1 MTLRKKQLEA
11 VRLVFEG
18 RKNHSEIAKEL
29 KISERTLYNWKHDPE
44 FNQAVIDLGNETLG
58 SNVGKLMANMT
69 RLAFRGRN
77 DYVKLQAT
85 TYLLD
90 KVGFGLRDQQQINES
105 NERLRKLR
113 AEADIASAKAEE
125 YGNDDTD
132 DNIVI
137 VDKWGDED
145 ESDD

>member
-1 MTLRKKQLEA
+1 MTLKKKQLKA

-18 RKNHSEIAKEL
+18 KKNHSEIADEL

-69 RLAFRGRN
+69 KLAFRGRN

-113 AEADIASAKAEE
+113 AEADIARAKADDVAVGNEE
-125 YGNDDTD
+125 SNITILDEWSDEDDTD
-132 DNIVI
+132 N
-137 VDKWGDED
+137 
-145 ESDD
+145 